1 MIVIE
6 NFSRGSESLMTVTLE
21 GQLKESQYL
30 QFLSHFESEVRH
42 HKGLKLLFDLDKA
55 LRWEARSRW
64 RSLKFDSHH
73 HTSSS
78 QLAVVGNDEWQKW
91 LVHACTPMSIQQ
103 IMLFSPYQLHLAKRW
118 LSGEKLS

>member
-42 HKGLKLLFDLDKA
+42 HKGLKLLFD
-55 LRWEARSRW
+55 
-64 RSLKFDSHH
+64 SHH
-73 HTSSS
+73 HTSIS

>member
-42 HKGLKLLFDLDKA
+42 HKGLKLLFD
-55 LRWEARSRW
+55 
-64 RSLKFDSHH
+64 
-73 HTSSS
+73 
-78 QLAVVGNDEWQKW
+78 
-91 LVHACTPMSIQQ
+91 
-103 IMLFSPYQLHLAKRW
+103 
-118 LSGEKLS
+118 

>member
-42 HKGLKLLFDLDKA
+42 
-55 LRWEARSRW
+55 
-64 RSLKFDSHH
+64 SHH
-73 HTSSS
+73 HTSIS